1 MMAADASPDVL
12 DRDRILDGLSASAR
26 AWVINLALFEQIE
39 STNTHLVELAQHD
52 DINGH
57 VCLAE
62 RQTAGRGRRGRSW
75 LSPAGRNIALS
86 LGRRFSTP
94 GEALH
99 SLSLVVGVAVAD
111 AVSGFD
117 VPGVRLK
124 WPNDILLGQAKLGG
138 ILIELVEVG
147 EQPTVVIGVGLNVGS
162 GAQIQDQ
169 LDQPIAD
176 LLDANP
182 KVSRNALAAALI
194 NSIVDYCRE
203 FERTGFGA
211 IRDTWLGLH
220 AYQDCDVDILI
231 GNRTVRGRVRGVTD
245 TGELELESEGRM
257 LTFNSGEVSLRPT

>member
-1 MMAADASPDVL
+1 VAGPTSTDLLNREA
-12 DRDRILDGLSASAR
+12 ILAELSGSAR
-26 AWVINLALFEQIE
+26 AWLAELAIHEEIG
-39 STNTHLVELAQHD
+39 STNTHLVERARHD

-117 VPGVRLK
+117 VPDVRLK
-124 WPNDILLGQAKLGG
+124 WPNDILLGQGKLGG

-162 GAQIQDQ
+162 GAQIQGQ

-231 GNRTVRGRVRGVTD
+231 GNRTVRGTVRGVTD
-245 TGELELESEGRM
+245 TGELELESAGRL

>member
-1 MMAADASPDVL
+1 MAGPTSADLLNREA
-12 DRDRILDGLSASAR
+12 ILAELSGSTR
-26 AWVINLALFEQIE
+26 AWLSELAIHDEIG
-39 STNTHLVELAQHD
+39 STNTHLVERARHD

-57 VCLAE
+57 VCMAE

-124 WPNDILLGQAKLGG
+124 WPNDILLGQGKLGG

-162 GAQIQDQ
+162 GAQIQGQ

-182 KVSRNALAAALI
+182 KVSRNALATALI

-211 IRDTWLGLH
+211 IRDSWLRLH

-231 GNRTVRGRVRGVTD
+231 GNRTVRGTVRGVTD
-245 TGELELESEGRM
+245 TGELELESEGRL